1 MNIRFIK
8 SSGKKKII
16 AQLNEQF
23 GITKLPYLLIAGGK
37 EKIRAFSGSLSK
49 EEIQELSHLT
59 KIEGLGTYLIKQE
72 PDKPFRLSL
81 DATHLLSKQIT
92 KNLFE
97 INDKQLAD
105 WLRGFDIQVEAPRA
119 LLILKHGS
127 DLLGCGVSN
136 GKKIYNYIPKERRIK
151 N

>member
-1 MNIRFIK
+1 MNIKFIK
-8 SSGKKKII
+8 SSGKKKIL
-16 AQLNEQF
+16 AQLSEQF

-49 EEIQELSHLT
+49 EEIFELNKLT

-72 PDKPFRLSL
+72 ADKPFRLSL
-81 DATHLLSKQIT
+81 DATHLLSKQIS
-92 KNLFE
+92 KNIFTL
-97 INDKQLAD
+97 NDQQLAD
-105 WLRGFDIQVEAPRA
+105 WLHGLDIQVKAPNA
-119 LLILKHGS
+119 LLVLKHGS
-127 DLLGCGVSN
+127 DFLGCGVSN